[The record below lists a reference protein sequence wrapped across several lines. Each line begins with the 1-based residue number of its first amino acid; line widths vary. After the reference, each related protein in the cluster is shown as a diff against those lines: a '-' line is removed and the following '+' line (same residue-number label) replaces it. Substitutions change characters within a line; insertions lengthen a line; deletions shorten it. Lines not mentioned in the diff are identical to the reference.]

1 MGSSVRQTPDTY
13 LLDLIKNLARRVE
26 ELEADSLT
34 QADAVVES
42 LQVGEPNNTPGGF
55 GDASLAG
62 DLIAEGL
69 FNLGSPTT
77 PAALDG
83 HAAIEGNLSVEGT
96 ISGTGVVT
104 GGDSHDHDGGDGA
117 VIPEAGLAAAVI
129 AQLVTNGDTHDHVGG
144 DGNPIAGIVTGGDS
158 HDHIGGD
165 GAAIDTDAL
174 AAGAVTNPKIGAQA
188 VDTAELANLAVGT
201 AKIAADAVD
210 DTKAGDRV
218 PQFYRRKG
226 GSSSNWSTQGT
237 STYTPGAVRIQGGV
251 KRITISDGTTGNTG
265 SLNFGVSF
273 SGAPIVVIGVK
284 SANRAHIRIDS
295 ISSSGFGYG
304 AFRTPSSG
312 DWDIDIH
319 WLAVGPE

>member
-1 MGSSVRQTPDTY
+1 MGSSVRQTPNTF
-13 LLDLIKNLARRVE
+13 LLDLIENLYRRVD
-26 ELEADSLT
+26 ELEANSLT
-34 QADAVVES
+34 QADAIMES
-42 LQVGEPNNTPGGF
+42 LQVGEPANTPGGF

-62 DLIAEGL
+62 DLIAEGN
-69 FNLGSPTT
+69 FNLGSPVT
-77 PAALDG
+77 PATAAGDG
-83 HAAIEGNLSVEGT
+83 AISGNLSVEGA
-96 ISGTGVVT
+96 ISGTGTVT
-104 GGDSHDHDGGDGA
+104 GGNTHDHDGGDGA

-129 AQLVTNGDTHDHVGG
+129 AQLVTNGNTHDHVGG

-158 HDHIGGD
+158 HAHIGGA

-226 GSSSNWSTQGT
+226 GSSSNWSTQG
-237 STYTPGAVRIQGGV
+237 SSSYTPGAVRMQGGV
-251 KRITISDGTTGNTG
+251 FRITIADASTGNSG
-265 SLNFGVSF
+265 SINFPTSF
-273 SGAPIVVIGVK
+273 SNVPIILVSTK
-284 SANRAHIRIDS
+284 CSNRAFLRIDS
-295 ISSSGFGYG
+295 ISSSGITVG
-304 AFRTPSSG
+304 AWRDSSSG
-312 DWDIDIH
+312 SWDVDVH